1 MSYTDR
7 YRKDKGNLPLTHT
20 QLSLATSK
28 GGIVAMQRRRMDE
41 EWTKNG
47 RRMDEEWTKNGR
59 RMDEEK
65 VKLS

>member
-7 YRKDKGNLPLTHT
+7 YRKDKGNL
-20 QLSLATSK
+20 SK
-28 GGIVAMQRRRMDE
+28 GGIVAIQKRRMNE

-59 RMDEEK
+59 RMNEE
-65 VKLS
+65 